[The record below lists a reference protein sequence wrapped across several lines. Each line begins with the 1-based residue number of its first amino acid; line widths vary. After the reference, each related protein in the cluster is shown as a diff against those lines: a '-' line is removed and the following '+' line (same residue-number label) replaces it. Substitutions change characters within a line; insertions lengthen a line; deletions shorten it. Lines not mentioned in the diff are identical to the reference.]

1 MNNLLVRVY
10 LIKVTSRTLLA
21 LQKILDGSVEDSA
34 NLIVHKEEFKSKLL
48 SLEEEKLEIGKII
61 KEIEKDNEVEYI
73 WFYL

>member
-21 LQKILDGSVEDSA
+21 LQKILDGSVEDSV